1 MNNLEE
7 LIQKQSQTL
16 GTIDRA
22 LSNFKKLGQAKKTA
36 ATTQNRMALLKEAYQ
51 LSQDLDAKIA
61 ACTDPKSRASI
72 PYFAENQFEKAE
84 ERYQET
90 LDSMAEVLAKA
101 APPPESSSNNGNSSN
116 TMTSQPTVHLPR
128 IQLPTFEGAFEEW
141 ESFRDRFTAMVIN
154 NNSLSNVERLHFLY
168 SLLTGEASR
177 AVAHL
182 PVTENNFDIAWKTI
196 TSRYENKYRLISTHL
211 NTLFSLPSV
220 SSETPHELR
229 SLRDKMNMSIQML
242 RNLNRPVDTWNDM
255 LVFLGVQKLDR
266 ASRKAWEFQ
275 LSDSTEFPT
284 YNEFDI
290 FVKKRIRALE
300 ALPTIKREKPIEA
313 EKIKP
318 YKQKAIIA
326 HSTTSMKI
334 TCPVCQQNHLIYQ
347 CTAFLSKSIA
357 ERFNFIKQHKRC
369 VNCFSTKHSTP
380 QCNSPRSCKE
390 CHQRHNSLLHFP
402 TKPDTAPSASGK
414 GSTDPDP
421 GTEISA
427 NIASDTPTNCS
438 ILLSTA
444 RVLIHSNQ
452 GRCLLIRALVDQGS
466 VGTLVTEHLAQ
477 SLRLHRTK
485 QPNQIT
491 GIGGKIVHQLCRRN
505 NSIASRLKRTC
516 ILYDCNHYAFFNQV
530 RSLPKRGSD

>member
-168 SLLTGEASR
+168 SSLTGEASR

-196 TSRYENKYRLISTHL
+196 TSRHVE
-211 NTLFSLPSV
+211 
-220 SSETPHELR
+220 
-229 SLRDKMNMSIQML
+229 
-242 RNLNRPVDTWNDM
+242 
-255 LVFLGVQKLDR
+255 
-266 ASRKAWEFQ
+266 
-275 LSDSTEFPT
+275 
-284 YNEFDI
+284 
-290 FVKKRIRALE
+290 
-300 ALPTIKREKPIEA
+300 
-313 EKIKP
+313 
-318 YKQKAIIA
+318 
-326 HSTTSMKI
+326 
-334 TCPVCQQNHLIYQ
+334 
-347 CTAFLSKSIA
+347 
-357 ERFNFIKQHKRC
+357 
-369 VNCFSTKHSTP
+369 
-380 QCNSPRSCKE
+380 
-390 CHQRHNSLLHFP
+390 
-402 TKPDTAPSASGK
+402 
-414 GSTDPDP
+414 
-421 GTEISA
+421 
-427 NIASDTPTNCS
+427 
-438 ILLSTA
+438 
-444 RVLIHSNQ
+444 
-452 GRCLLIRALVDQGS
+452 
-466 VGTLVTEHLAQ
+466 
-477 SLRLHRTK
+477 
-485 QPNQIT
+485 
-491 GIGGKIVHQLCRRN
+491 
-505 NSIASRLKRTC
+505 
-516 ILYDCNHYAFFNQV
+516 
-530 RSLPKRGSD
+530 